1 MSSGSPLPGL
11 VLASGSV
18 HRTALLQRFGLP
30 FEQCAP
36 DIDESQRPGEAAETY
51 VRRLA
56 RGKAQAVAARFP
68 GCVIIGSDQTASRGD
83 RLIGK
88 PGTHAQ
94 AVEQLRDASAATL
107 HFHTALCVLDAGH
120 GDATVDVVTVEA
132 RFRELDQATIER
144 YLAAEPA
151 YDCAG
156 SFRSEGLGISLLDAM
171 RGDDPTALV
180 GLPLIRLGERLRAL
194 GYPVP

>member
-1 MSSGSPLPGL
+1 MPRELTPPAL
-11 VLASGSV
+11 VLASGSP
-18 HRTALLQRFGLP
+18 HRKLLLQRFGLS
-30 FEQCAP
+30 FEQDSP
-36 DIDESQRPGEAAETY
+36 NIDERQHAGETAIDY

-56 RGKAQAVAARFP
+56 LGKAEAVACRYP
-68 GCVIIGSDQTASRGD
+68 GSVIIGSDQTACRGQ

-88 PGTHAQ
+88 PGGHAQ
-94 AVEQLRDASAATL
+94 AVEQLLDASGATL
-107 HFHTALCVLDAGH
+107 QFHTAVCVLDARRQQH
-120 GDATVDVVTVEA
+120 SLDVVTVAAE
-132 RFRELDQATIER
+132 FRTIDRDTAER

-156 SFRSEGLGISLLDAM
+156 SFRSEGLGISLLSAM

-180 GLPLIRLGERLRAL
+180 GLPLIRLGARLRAL